1 MKNILLTG
9 GAGFIGSHIADRL
22 LLEGCRVSVIDDLSS
37 GRRENLP
44 QAVELVE
51 LDIRSAKLRE
61 IVAQGKFDAVIH
73 LAAQTKVPVSL
84 QYPDEDCSVNVQ
96 GLVNVLEAC
105 RLGNVKRVLFPS
117 TAAVY
122 GDAPDLPLSETSLTE
137 PTSFYGLSKL
147 VGERYLN
154 LYHKCYGLETI
165 IFRYANVYGE
175 RQGDSGE
182 GGVVSIFAK
191 KLAAGETVKIFGDGG
206 QTRDF
211 IYVGDVADANF
222 KALQA
227 EVRHGI
233 YNISTKTE
241 VSVNTLLTELEKVSG
256 VSAKREYCAVREGDI
271 YRSCLA
277 HDAARSEL
285 MWSPKTGLADGLSR
299 TYKALAGKE

>member
-1 MKNILLTG
+1 MNILLTG
-9 GAGFIGSHIADRL
+9 GAGFIGSHVADRL
-22 LLEGCRVSVIDDLSS
+22 LLEGGRVSVIDDLST
-37 GRRENLP
+37 GRQENLAK
-44 QAVELVE
+44 AVELIE
-51 LDIRSAKLRE
+51 LDIRSPKLRE
-61 IVAQGKFDAVIH
+61 FVAKGKFDAVIH
-73 LAAQTKVPVSL
+73 MAAQTKVPVSL
-84 QYPDEDCSVNVQ
+84 EYPDEDCSVNVM

-105 RLGNVKRVLFPS
+105 RLGGVRRVLFPS

-122 GDAPDLPLSETSLTE
+122 GDAPDLPLSEASSTE

-191 KLAAGETVKIFGDGG
+191 KLAAGETVNIFGDGG

-211 IYVGDVADANF
+211 IYVGDIAEANF

-227 EVRHGI
+227 EVKHGI

-241 VSVNTLLTELEKVSG
+241 VSVNMLLTEMEKVSG
-256 VSAKREYCAVREGDI
+256 VTVERRYCAVREGDI

-277 HDAARSEL
+277 HDAAKNEL
-285 MWSPKTGLADGLSR
+285 MWSPKTGLADGLKR
-299 TYKALAGKE
+299 TYEALVGKE